1 MKPKGTL
8 NIGLAI
14 VIMAL
19 ALLITGCM
27 EDTLAPWMSYQGRLT
42 DETGNPL
49 DGTVNLTIELYDDDD
64 SGNLVYSEVH
74 NDVPVNDGL
83 FDMTIGPSGLSGL
96 LPEDLAQPLWMA
108 VTVADGV
115 HSETL
120 SPRQRLLGSPYAF
133 TLMPSAII
141 SGSLD
146 TLIYGTSVD
155 AIVTVRNTFEDAVD
169 NPALPALLVRGEKGL
184 VIAGREEGDLTG
196 SIYADPDVAHADLG
210 FYSSDDFL
218 IHLDSDGGGS
228 SGWFII
234 NNDDGDAVFEVS
246 ESGNTWVAGNL
257 SADGTKSAIVP
268 VEDEQRLMYAVES
281 AEVWFEDFGAGALQE
296 GAAVVSIDSLFA
308 KTVNLGIG
316 YHVFLT
322 PLGDCNGLYVTNKT
336 DTGFEVRELGGGL
349 SSVGFDYR
357 IVAHRLGYEDL
368 RMELGGSSLAEGEV
382 D

>member
-8 NIGLAI
+8 NIGLAV

-19 ALLITGCM
+19 ALLITGCI

-49 DGTVNLTIELYDDDD
+49 DGTTVNLTIELYDDETG
-64 SGNLVYSEVH
+64 GNLVYSEVH
-74 NDVPVNDGL
+74 NNVPVNDGL
-83 FDMTIGPSGLSGL
+83 FDMTIGPSGLVGSL
-96 LPEDLAQPLWMA
+96 LPEDLTKPLWMA
-108 VTVADGV
+108 VTVDDGI

-141 SGSLD
+141 SGSMD
-146 TLIYGTSVD
+146 TLIYGANVD
-155 AIVTVRNTFEDAVD
+155 AVVTVRNTFEDAVD

-184 VIAGREEGDLTG
+184 MVAGREEGDQAGT
-196 SIYADPDVAHADLG
+196 IYADPDVNFADLE
-210 FYSSDDFL
+210 FYSSDDFF
-218 IHLDSDGGGS
+218 IYLDSDDVNSTALYRIYRDDGS
-228 SGWFII
+228 SIYSI
-234 NNDDGDAVFEVS
+234 N
-246 ESGNTWVAGNL
+246 ESGDTWA
-257 SADGTKSAIVP
+257 AGTKSAIVP

-281 AEVWFEDFGAGALQE
+281 AEVWFEDLGAGALQE
-296 GAAVVSIDSLFA
+296 GAAVVNIDSLFA

-368 RMELGGSSLAEGEV
+368 RMELGISPPAEGEV